1 MLHEINVGAVTK
13 AQARELRDNGGYSI
27 PMTLMIDAKSVYAA
41 ITATYVKHP
50 AEKGLLSHVQFIRE
64 LLDSHVL
71 TALIWIDT
79 SDMLSDGLTKG
90 SVDRAALH
98 ECMTGTQSFNH
109 GFELWTSKLTK
120 TTDKQIEGGDVT

>member
-109 GFELWTSKLTK
+109 EFELWSSKLTK
-120 TTDKQIEGGDVT
+120 TTDKQIEDGHVT